1 MSSFSSITTFC
12 RDWPIGLHQWRRS
25 RYAPATGC
33 LDLCRMPTTSPYA
46 RRRMLK
52 RRYRRTQNPS
62 DRQQWIEHERHRHQV
77 YMRKAQL
84 YWSVWTCQ
92 SAQKTVAVTECVARQ
107 EYSENFK
114 PKLSLRTTASRSL
127 HWESGI
133 SAQINWR
140 VWSFNCSACYDYSS
154 RPVCRLFGRGYPESH
169 HGCSGEVVCIGPST
183 YRSSQNVP
191 TRTTSV
197 HHSHVQRVTAI
208 RLLTTES
215 VSRYCGTTSEE
226 GQRRS
231 HRRQELSANIQL
243 DVHV

>member
-1 MSSFSSITTFC
+1 VGWARATQTSSVQEEGAVI
-12 RDWPIGLHQWRRS
+12 LV
-25 RYAPATGC
+25 YA
-33 LDLCRMPTTSPYA
+33 D
-46 RRRMLK
+46 
-52 RRYRRTQNPS
+52 
-62 DRQQWIEHERHRHQV
+62 
-77 YMRKAQL
+77 
-84 YWSVWTCQ
+84 VWTCQ

-114 PKLSLRTTASRSL
+114 PKLSIRTTASRSL
-127 HWESGI
+127 HWESSI

-140 VWSFNCSACYDYSS
+140 VWSFNYSASYSCTS
-154 RPVCRLFGRGYPESH
+154 RPVRRLFGRGYPESH
-169 HGCSGEVVCIGPST
+169 QGGSGEVLCIRPST

-208 RLLTTES
+208 RLLTAES
-215 VSRYCGTTSEE
+215 ASRYCGTTSEE

-231 HRRQELSANIQL
+231 HRRQELSANIQF